1 MSFTYSILPQEHVQG
16 KWQLKGRVLIMARK
30 QTFKRRPNKA
40 GTVVKLSGKRRK
52 PFCAKVTTG
61 YDTLTCNQIQVSIG
75 TFETWQEADDALT
88 LYRLTNKKTITDKEA
103 RALAP
108 DTFQK
113 LVDQREKNVPT
124 FKEIFD
130 IIYEEDLSKLSKS
143 AATGYR
149 SWIKHFKKVHNEKIS
164 RITLADLQEIF
175 DRDKAGH
182 GTKAHMKV
190 LCSKIFEYAVIH
202 QYISRDNDYTEYI
215 RCGENKKSTKHYAFS
230 TDEIKTLIDDNSDI
244 AKIVLI
250 YIYSGLRASELLNI
264 PREKIINHGNFY
276 YFKTGLKTESG
287 KDRVVPIHPY
297 ILPFVKE
304 LIVDKKKRLIDHSY
318 QYFKKS
324 QFYILMDN
332 LNMQHTMHDTRD
344 TFATLCQT
352 YNVDIFARKR
362 MLGHKF
368 KDLTFDT
375 YTDTV
380 IEDLYNEIIKIKV
393 PKL

>member
-1 MSFTYSILPQEHVQG
+1 
-16 KWQLKGRVLIMARK
+16 MARK

-52 PFCAKVTTG
+52 PYCAKITTG
-61 YDTLTCNQIQVSIG
+61 YDLLTGNQVQKSIG

-103 RALAP
+103 SALAP

-113 LVDQREKNVPT
+113 LVDQREKDLPT

-164 RITLADLQEIF
+164 RITLADLQDVF
-175 DRDKAGH
+175 DNNKAGY
-182 GTKAHMKV
+182 GTKVHMKV

-230 TDEIKTLIDDNSDI
+230 MDEIKTLIDDNSDI

-344 TFATLCQT
+344 TFATLCQK

-362 MLGHKF
+362 ILGHKF

>member
-1 MSFTYSILPQEHVQG
+1 
-16 KWQLKGRVLIMARK
+16 MARK
-30 QTFKRRPNKA
+30 QTFRRRPNKA

-61 YDTLTCNQIQVSIG
+61 YDTLTGNQIQVSIG

-103 RALAP
+103 SALAP

-113 LVDQREKNVPT
+113 LVDQREKNTLT
-124 FKEIFD
+124 FKQIFD

-143 AATGYR
+143 SQVGYKA
-149 SWIKHFKKVHNEKIS
+149 WIKRFKSLYNRKIS
-164 RITLADLQEIF
+164 QITLADLQEIF

-202 QYISRDNDYTEYI
+202 QYISRDNNYVEYI
-215 RCGENKKSTKHYAFS
+215 KCGDAAESKKHYAFS
-230 TDEIKTLIDDNSDI
+230 NEEILTLIEEGSDI

-264 PREKIINHGNFY
+264 PREKIIKHDNFY

-287 KDRVVPIHPY
+287 KNRVIPIHPY

-304 LIVDKKKRLIDHSY
+304 LILADKKKRIIDYSY
-318 QYFKKS
+318 QHFKSKE
-324 QFYILMDN
+324 FYVLMDK
-332 LNMQHTMHDTRD
+332 LNMQHTIHDTRD

-352 YNVDIFARKR
+352 YDVDIFARKR
-362 MLGHKF
+362 ILGHKF

-380 IEDLYNEIIKIKV
+380 IEDLYNEIIKIRV
-393 PKL
+393 PKS